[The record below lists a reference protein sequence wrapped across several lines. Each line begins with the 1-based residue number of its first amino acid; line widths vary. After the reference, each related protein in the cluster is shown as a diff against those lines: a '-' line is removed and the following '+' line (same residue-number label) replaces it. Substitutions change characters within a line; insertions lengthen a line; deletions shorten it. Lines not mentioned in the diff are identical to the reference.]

1 LTARHPGRGQHL
13 AHRLDAGSPSRPR
26 PAADR
31 AGYTLIEALF
41 VCAVVA
47 VVTAVA
53 VPVSLAGVNRARGW
67 ASARFVAARLVQA
80 RAQAVARG
88 AAVAL
93 RFEGDAGRTTL
104 ATFVDANRNGVL
116 TRDID
121 AGVDPLLNSPVPL
134 ASLFPGVIVSGDGE
148 ARLFSFSPDGTATT
162 GSIYLQSRD
171 GSRFAVRVLGATAR
185 VRLERYV
192 TGRDAWVEG
201 F

>member
-1 LTARHPGRGQHL
+1 LRSG
-13 AHRLDAGSPSRPR
+13 PR

-31 AGYTLIEALF
+31 AGYSLVEALL
-41 VCAVVA
+41 VCAIVA

-67 ASARFVAARLVQA
+67 AGARFVAARLVQA

-93 RFEGDAGRTTL
+93 RVDDTTL
-104 ATFVDANRNGVL
+104 ATFADANRNGVL

-121 AGVDPLLNSPVPL
+121 AGLDPELNPPVPL
-134 ASLFPGVIVSGDGE
+134 SSLFPGVTVSGDGE
-148 ARLFSFSPDGTATT
+148 TRLFSFSPDGTATT

-192 TGRDAWVEG
+192 SARDVWVEV

>member
-1 LTARHPGRGQHL
+1 M
-13 AHRLDAGSPSRPR
+13 AG
-26 PAADR
+26 R

-67 ASARFVAARLVQA
+67 AGARYVAARLVRA
-80 RAQAVARG
+80 RAQAVGRG

-93 RFEGDAGRTTL
+93 RLDGEDGDVTL
-104 ATFVDANRNGVL
+104 ASFTDANRNGVL
-116 TRDID
+116 TRDIADGTDPPLD
-121 AGVDPLLNSPVPL
+121 APVPL
-134 ASLFPGVIVSGDGE
+134 ASLFPGVLLADADGP
-148 ARLFSFSPDGTATT
+148 RLFSFSPDGTATS
-162 GSIYLQSRD
+162 GSIHLESRD

-185 VRLERYV
+185 VRIERYV
-192 TGRDAWVEG
+192 RARDEWIEA